1 MTKALAVLIIVA
13 VVYVGYLVFQ
23 QCDKARLEHDNAGQ
37 PVAATA
43 TVTPESLP
51 GMPSYQLETTLKASM
66 QKGPATFR
74 TWLKTYG
81 PSIQDPRKA
90 WIELDFCVA
99 IAREDPSEARRLFAE
114 VKARLTPASP
124 VWPHLKE
131 LEKSFE

>member
-1 MTKALAVLIIVA
+1 MTKAIAILILL
-13 VVYVGYLVFQ
+13 VVIFAAYQFFQ
-23 QCDKARLEHDNAGQ
+23 YWEKTQAEHDNARQ
-37 PVAATA
+37 QAAAAAVRSET
-43 TVTPESLP
+43 LP
-51 GMPSYQLETTLKASM
+51 GMPYQLEASLKASM

-114 VKARLTPASP
+114 VKARTPTSSP

-131 LEKSFE
+131 LEKSFQ